1 MSRRK
6 LIFIGSFDSELSAD
20 LNPALLYNPL
30 SRNMVTINIKKQ
42 RSSSDFQLDIDDA
55 RRFAEEILR
64 QCDILDQIIKEEA

>member
-20 LNPALLYNPL
+20 LNPACLYNPL